1 MKKLKELFFGG
12 IRLGMKITGFSEQ
25 FVLFLVMGGI
35 NTVFYYALY
44 SLLIYAGLHYA
55 VAVGI
60 ATVCGV
66 LFNFQTFGRVVFKD
80 FQRRLLGRF
89 IGVYGIL
96 TDGRPVAPIARS
108 PPYCRNTAH
117 VCISGDAQHADLRIP
132 EPFDNVPAPTG
143 CVMQDIIMHEA
154 HDVAGASLHTFVV
167 CLEYVV
173 GMRTVVDYNQLIFTA
188 DCLVY
193 VLLQLVRDVSCP
205 AANNH

>member
-1 MKKLKELFFGG
+1 MKASKSFIVETKSFVEKLFPDAEEQPVVHEHFTIPLVQRIDARPRG
-12 IRLGMKITGFSEQ
+12 ILAV
-25 FVLFLVMGGI
+25 VL
-35 NTVFYYALY
+35 
-44 SLLIYAGLHYA
+44 
-55 VAVGI
+55 
-60 ATVCGV
+60 
-66 LFNFQTFGRVVFKD
+66 
-80 FQRRLLGRF
+80 

-205 AANNH
+205 AANDH